1 MRSGEESRSD
11 EPVEK
16 VASEVEVP
24 ARSVAVPDVDAGV
37 ENAATQEVEAPI
49 ERAATPEVEAS
60 VERAATPE
68 VEAPAETPGRPEG
81 EVPAERAARSEGEG
95 PVESAARSEGEGLA
109 ESTGRSEGD
118 APDTIAGRSEVE
130 VSAER
135 VGVSAVDAGVGT
147 VGKPVVNAEDDI
159 AAESPVD
166 GGAGSAAA
174 SAGDVGS
181 ETKVGPAGRE
191 ADGGGELV
199 ADGTGARADASDAP
213 DVPAVGKRRQPPR
226 KRAVRKRGRAAVTKA
241 AATAAG
247 TLAGAVPRGRKKTA
261 KKKTAKKTRASRTA
275 ASRDPFSVRLRS
287 LEREIEDALQEV
299 GGDGPGV
306 SGALQRT
313 GEQLL
318 GFYADLARAVVD
330 GGIEAAFVR
339 LRMIGTADTVDEFG
353 FDAEFYERALPLLRF
368 LHDRW
373 WRVEATGIRHVP
385 RTGRVMLVG
394 NHSGGSM
401 PYDGLMIAHALEA
414 RRAGRGRAA
423 RPLVEDG
430 AYHFPFAG
438 SPLARLGVVRAS
450 AANAERLLG
459 TGQAIVVFPEGAKG
473 SRKYYRDRYRLQR
486 FARGGFVSLALR
498 TGTPLVPV
506 AVVGAEEIYPVL
518 LRWQWLARVLG
529 VPDFAVTPTFPLL
542 GLLGLIPLPTKW
554 RIVFGAPI
562 DLVAEYGADA
572 YDDELLVNRVKE
584 SVRERVQRMLIDALR
599 ERDSVFTG

>member
-1 MRSGEESRSD
+1 MPWASCEFGVLRVSREEELTLSDGLCSSQGVARRVVDLRSRLEDAARRFPKGPVRPRADAGADTGAESPD
-11 EPVEK
+11 DP
-16 VASEVEVP
+16 VASEVAAEPESPAQEV
-24 ARSVAVPDVDAGV
+24 AGV
-37 ENAATQEVEAPI
+37 PPVEVGTENDGGAEGGVGRVATVPPGVEVEPQNVGL
-49 ERAATPEVEAS
+49 PEA
-60 VERAATPE
+60 
-68 VEAPAETPGRPEG
+68 
-81 EVPAERAARSEGEG
+81 
-95 PVESAARSEGEGLA
+95 
-109 ESTGRSEGD
+109 
-118 APDTIAGRSEVE
+118 AGRQGVASEVTGLE
-130 VSAER
+130 S
-135 VGVSAVDAGVGT
+135 S
-147 VGKPVVNAEDDI
+147 
-159 AAESPVD
+159 AESPAD
-166 GGAGSAAA
+166 GGSAEGEDVRAGTETAA
-174 SAGDVGS
+174 SAPVAEDEPGAV
-181 ETKVGPAGRE
+181 AG
-191 ADGGGELV
+191 
-199 ADGTGARADASDAP
+199 GTGDSSPGSDAP
-213 DVPAVGKRRQPPR
+213 AVPQPPKKSR
-226 KRAVRKRGRAAVTKA
+226 RRVVRKRGRAAVTKA
-241 AATAAG
+241 AAAAAG
-247 TLAGAVPRGRKKTA
+247 TLSGNAPRGRGAAASSGSKSSKAA
-261 KKKTAKKTRASRTA
+261 KKPAARRRSTRNA
-275 ASRDPFSVRLRS
+275 APPDPFSVRLRS

-299 GGDGPGV
+299 GGEGPGIG
-306 SGALQRT
+306 SALQLV

-318 GFYADLARAVVD
+318 GFYAELARVAVD

-353 FDAEFYERALPLLRF
+353 FDAAFHERALPLLRF

-373 WRVEATGIRHVP
+373 WRVESTGIRHVP

-459 TGQAIVVFPEGAKG
+459 SDQAIVVFPEGAKG

-529 VPDFAVTPTFPLL
+529 VPEFPVTPTFPLL

>member
-1 MRSGEESRSD
+1 M
-11 EPVEK
+11 
-16 VASEVEVP
+16 
-24 ARSVAVPDVDAGV
+24 
-37 ENAATQEVEAPI
+37 
-49 ERAATPEVEAS
+49 
-60 VERAATPE
+60 
-68 VEAPAETPGRPEG
+68 
-81 EVPAERAARSEGEG
+81 
-95 PVESAARSEGEGLA
+95 
-109 ESTGRSEGD
+109 RSEGD
-118 APDTIAGRSEVE
+118 SPAEPPAAAVGPEADAGQDAEPEATGSTVPGVEIDDDGGRGPATKAISGTIASGTT
-130 VSAER
+130 
-135 VGVSAVDAGVGT
+135 AVPAP
-147 VGKPVVNAEDDI
+147 PVADT
-159 AAESPVD
+159 
-166 GGAGSAAA
+166 GSASGAA
-174 SAGDVGS
+174 DSSGS
-181 ETKVGPAGRE
+181 PQVPPPSSPKRSRRR
-191 ADGGGELV
+191 V
-199 ADGTGARADASDAP
+199 A
-213 DVPAVGKRRQPPR
+213 
-226 KRAVRKRGRAAVTKA
+226 RKRGRAAVTKA
-241 AATAAG
+241 AAAAAG
-247 TLAGAVPRGRKKTA
+247 TLGGSAPGAGAPAAPKKT
-261 KKKTAKKTRASRTA
+261 TRRRAARTA

-287 LEREIEDALQEV
+287 LEREIEEALQEV

-306 SGALQRT
+306 GAALQRT

-318 GFYADLARAVVD
+318 SFYADLARALVD
-330 GGIEAAFVR
+330 GGVEAAFVR
-339 LRMIGTADTVDEFG
+339 LRMIGTADAVDDFG
-353 FDAEFYERALPLLRF
+353 FDAGFHERVEPLLRF

-373 WRVEATGIRHVP
+373 WRVESTGIRHVP
-385 RTGRVMLVG
+385 RAGRAMLVA

-450 AANAERLLG
+450 AANAERLLASD
-459 TGQAIVVFPEGAKG
+459 QAIVVFPEGAKG

-529 VPDFAVTPTFPLL
+529 VPDFPVTPTFPWL
-542 GLLGLIPLPTKW
+542 GLLGLVPLPTKW
-554 RIVFGAPI
+554 RLVFGTPI